1 MMLQPVRNL
10 AQLPAPLKPLIE
22 IAYGLRWAWNYN
34 TRLLFRRLDEARW
47 EQSGHNPVLLL
58 ESADQGRLE
67 AACRDE
73 LYMAQLERVVRHLHT
88 YQHIENRWFCRA
100 QGQDHAPLVAYF
112 SLEFAITECLPIFSG
127 GLGVLAGD
135 HLKSAS
141 DLGLPLVAVGLL
153 YRQGYFR
160 QHLDEKG
167 NQQEIY
173 QGNDFERLPLQ
184 LEKGPQGQPLTIVLA
199 QPDMPVKAQVWRAQ
213 VGNIPLYLLDADLPD
228 NRPQDR
234 AITHRLYGGDSE
246 MRLRQEML
254 LGIGGYRALQALK
267 LEPLVH
273 HMNEGHAAFVAL
285 ERILHLMETH
295 RVPFAAAREAA
306 TAGMAFTTHTPVPA
320 GHDYFSPELMDR
332 YFSNHACALGLSRRD
347 FLALGRKDPNDEGEH
362 FCMTILALKLAAH
375 SNAVSRLH
383 GRVSRQMWKDLWPR
397 LPIEEIP
404 ISHIT
409 NAVHFPSWICGELKA
424 LYDRHLGA
432 GWRDDVADETVWQQ
446 AGRIPDEELWALRQS
461 RRAKLV
467 DFARRR
473 CHRQLQRQ
481 GAGADQLQAALSMLD
496 PQALTLGFARRFAT
510 YKRATL
516 LLHDPQRL
524 ARLLND
530 PKRPVQLLF
539 AGKAHPKDVEGK
551 ALMRQLIALAEDPAF
566 AGRIVFLEDY
576 DLEVARYMVQ
586 GVDVWVNTP
595 VRPREASGTS
605 GMKAAANG
613 VLNMSTLDGWW
624 DEAYGPQVG
633 WAIGDS
639 QSEGDPALQDQ
650 RDAQALY
657 EVLEQEIVTL
667 FYERDDRALP
677 RRWIA
682 RMKAAMQTL
691 SPTFNTHRM
700 VAEYLEKFYLPAAD
714 RYGVLSHDGL
724 SRAKALADWK
734 ARLGRNWYQIQ
745 VQMVSPQPQNIPADQ
760 PVEVVAHVRFGE
772 IDPQEVR
779 VQLYQEFA
787 PASVDCPII
796 KTTSMT
802 LLRSDGSGNYLFQAR
817 AVLRAG
823 TEPPRYAVRVL
834 PHHPDLACPFIPGLI
849 TWT

>member
-1 MMLQPVRNL
+1 MTLQPVRNL

-34 TRLLFRRLDEARW
+34 TRLLFRRLDEALW
-47 EQSGHNPVLLL
+47 EQSGHNPVILL
-58 ESADQGRLE
+58 ETVDQERLE
-67 AACRDE
+67 AACCDE
-73 LYMAQLERVVRHLHT
+73 LYLAQLERVVRHQRT

-100 QGQDHAPLVAYF
+100 RGQDHAPLVAYF
-112 SLEFAITECLPIFSG
+112 SLEFAVTECLPIFSG

-141 DLGLPLVAVGLL
+141 DLGLPLVAVGLC

-160 QHLDEKG
+160 QRLDEAG

-184 LEKGPQGQPLTIVLA
+184 LEKDSQGQPLTIALA

-213 VGNIPLYLLDADLPD
+213 VGNVALYLLDADLPD
-228 NRPQDR
+228 NRPEDR
-234 AITHRLYGGDSE
+234 AITHRLYGGDNE

-267 LEPLVH
+267 LGPLVY

-285 ERILHLMETH
+285 ERTLHLMETH
-295 RVPFAAAREAA
+295 HVPFAAAREAISSG
-306 TAGMAFTTHTPVPA
+306 TVFTTHTPVPA

-347 FLALGRKDPNDEGEH
+347 FLALGRKDSNNEGEH
-362 FCMTILALKLAAH
+362 FCMTILALKLASY

-383 GRVSRQMWKDLWPR
+383 GCVSRQMWKDLWPR

-424 LYDRHLGA
+424 LYDQHLGP
-432 GWRDDVADETVWQQ
+432 GWRDDVADEQAWQQ
-446 AGRIPDEELWALRQS
+446 AERMPDKDLWALRQS

-467 DFARRR
+467 DFTRRR
-473 CHRQLQRQ
+473 CQHQLQRQ
-481 GAGADQLQAALSMLD
+481 GASADQLQAALSMLD
-496 PQALTLGFARRFAT
+496 SQALTLGFARRFAT

-551 ALMRQLIALAEDPAF
+551 ALMRQLIAMTKGPAF

-576 DLEVARYMVQ
+576 DLEVARYLVQ

-613 VLNMSTLDGWW
+613 ALNVSTLDGWW
-624 DEAYGPQVG
+624 DEAYRPQVG
-633 WAIGDS
+633 WAIGAS
-639 QSEGDPALQDQ
+639 QAEGDPAQQDQ

-657 EVLEQEIVTL
+657 EVLEQEIVPL
-667 FYERDDRALP
+667 FYERDEQGLP

-682 RMKAAMQTL
+682 RMKTAIQTL

-700 VAEYLEKFYLPAAD
+700 VAQYLEKFYLPASD
-714 RYGVLSHDGL
+714 RYSLLTGKGL
-724 SRAKALADWK
+724 ARAKALADWK
-734 ARLGRNWYQIQ
+734 VRLRHNWPQVQ
-745 VQMVSPQPQNIPADQ
+745 VQMVSPQSHDLPADQ
-760 PVEVVAHVRFGE
+760 PVDVITRVHLGE
-772 IDPQEVR
+772 IDPQEIC
-779 VQLYQEFA
+779 VQLYQERTSA
-787 PASVDCPII
+787 GEVHPVI
-796 KTTSMT
+796 KATAMA
-802 LLRSDGSGNYLFQAR
+802 LLRSEGSGVYLFQAR
-817 AVLRAG
+817 AAAG
-823 TEPPRYAVRVL
+823 TEPSRYAVRVL

-849 TWT
+849 AWT